1 MTFAEIQKKFVAYY
15 QNAGFQQLPRA
26 SMLHPSIPLSFVMS
40 AGLVQAE
47 EVLLHSQ
54 ERSGNR
60 FVLVQDCFRHFDLK
74 AVGTDGIHLS
84 LFEMPGAFMFGR
96 DGHGELIARMWEF
109 AVKSLR
115 LDPQQIW
122 ISYFH
127 GGTSN
132 GQTLPKDETTYTAWQ
147 SLGIPEKRL
156 IGMGLQDNYWI
167 QGNGS
172 HEANNELRKCG
183 SCTEFFY
190 DLGEERSC
198 SPQCRPGCHCG
209 RFVEFANSLF
219 IFSSFDPKTNQF
231 SPLDDPYGETVIG
244 TERAAMLL
252 QGAASVF
259 ATAEYLSLIQI
270 IRDHATCENISDA
283 AQKKYERV
291 LADHLR
297 ALYVLIGE
305 GAPPPGKNGRAR
317 IIKLLVRSI
326 ITRMS
331 LLGIEETVFLSAV
344 CKAVSD
350 FFIRDSETA
359 QQETESTL
367 QQYIATERPQ
377 FERTV
382 AVGRKE
388 LEKMLRENAGRS
400 LSGAQLVFLEK
411 QRGLPIVLAESLLKR
426 RELFFSEEEYNNALR
441 YWREQAM
448 IKLNKQG
455 ASL

>member
-1 MTFAEIQKKFVAYY
+1 M
-15 QNAGFQQLPRA
+15 
-26 SMLHPSIPLSFVMS
+26 
-40 AGLVQAE
+40 
-47 EVLLHSQ
+47 LLHSQ

-96 DGHGELIARMWEF
+96 DGHKELIARMWEF
-109 AVKSLR
+109 AVNSLQ
-115 LDPQQIW
+115 LDPQRIW

-127 GGTSN
+127 GGISN
-132 GQTLPKDETTYTAWQ
+132 GRTLSKDAATYAAWQ
-147 SLGIPEKRL
+147 SVGIPENRL
-156 IGMGLQDNYWI
+156 IGLGLKDNYWI

-172 HEANNELRKCG
+172 HEAGDDEAGDELRKCG
-183 SCTEFFY
+183 SCTELFY

-198 SPQCRPGCHCG
+198 SSQCRPGCRCG

-219 IFSSFDPKTNQF
+219 IFTSFDPKTNHF

-244 TERAAMLL
+244 TERVAMLL

-259 ATAEYLSLIQI
+259 VTAEYLSVIQI

-331 LLGIEETVFLSAV
+331 LLGIEEAVFLSAV
-344 CKAVSD
+344 CKAVSE
-350 FFIRDSETA
+350 FFVRDSETA
-359 QQETESTL
+359 QLETESRL
-367 QQYIATERPQ
+367 QQYIAAERPQ
-377 FERTV
+377 FKRTV
-382 AVGRKE
+382 AVGRRE
-388 LEKMLRENAGRS
+388 LEKMIRDNDGRS

-411 QRGLPIVLAESLLKR
+411 QKGLPIVLAESLLKKN
-426 RELFFSEEEYNNALR
+426 ELFFQQEEYNQALKCWQER
-441 YWREQAM
+441 TAAKR
-448 IKLNKQG
+448 INQG
-455 ASL
+455 VVS